1 MITVTSIQNL
11 LNKLIHVLIV
21 NKDNLAAIQ
30 LIDEYLNDTSKEFDM
45 LYLTQEDIDIIEH
58 SLFISVIMLI
68 NSLSLEALENL
79 KPIRKIL
86 DKIYIKNLWM
96 STRLI
101 KESEITEQDD
111 LGTLYDLPALVKFE
125 IHKIILSSF

>member
-1 MITVTSIQNL
+1 MTVKNIQTL
-11 LNKLIHVLIV
+11 LNKLIKLLIV
-21 NKDNLAAIQ
+21 NKDNLSAIQ
-30 LIDEYLNDTSKEFDM
+30 LIDDYLEDTNKVFSVYF
-45 LYLTQEDIDIIEH
+45 TQEDIQVIEH
-58 SLFISVIMLI
+58 CLFISVIMLI
-68 NSLSLEALENL
+68 NSLSLDALENL

-101 KESEITEQDD
+101 KEAENPDD
-111 LGTLYDLPALVKFE
+111 LGSLYELPALVKFE

>member
-1 MITVTSIQNL
+1 MTVISIQNL
-11 LNKLIHVLIV
+11 LNKVIKLLIV
-21 NKDNLAAIQ
+21 NKDNLSAIQ
-30 LIDEYLNDTSKEFDM
+30 LIDEYLEDTNKVFSVYF
-45 LYLTQEDIDIIEH
+45 TQEDIQVIEH
-58 SLFISVIMLI
+58 CLFISVIMLI
-68 NSLSLEALENL
+68 NSLSLDALENL

-101 KESEITEQDD
+101 KEAENPDD

>member
-1 MITVTSIQNL
+1 MITVKSIQNL
-11 LNKLIHVLIV
+11 LNKIINSLIV

-30 LIDEYLNDTSKEFDM
+30 LIDEYIEDTNKVFSMYFTE
-45 LYLTQEDIDIIEH
+45 QDIQVIEH
-58 SLFISVIMLI
+58 SLFISVIMLL
-68 NSLSLEALENL
+68 NSLSMDALENL

-86 DKIYIKNLWM
+86 DNIYIKNLWM

-101 KESEITEQDD
+101 KEAEQDD

>member
-1 MITVTSIQNL
+1 MTVTSIQNL
-11 LNKLIHVLIV
+11 LNKVIKLLIV
-21 NKDNLAAIQ
+21 NKDNLSAIQ
-30 LIDEYLNDTSKEFDM
+30 LIDEYLEDTNKVFSVYF
-45 LYLTQEDIDIIEH
+45 TQEDIDTIEH
-58 SLFISVIMLI
+58 CLFISVIMLI
-68 NSLSLEALENL
+68 NSLSLDALENL

-101 KESEITEQDD
+101 KEAENPDD